1 MPQEQPQKE
10 TTENQDL
17 NITQQTQNTEQTH
30 NTQQTQQTNLT
41 QQFLALLNKQS
52 VSAGGDAGGVAEGVA
67 FAGAVAS
74 PSAPGAVGVKVE
86 ARGARPTNLQA
97 NTTSA
102 KASLTR
108 QVDCRPCGG
117 CCNGVFRV
125 GPRLPV
131 PLYELVRLVGEGLG
145 VPLCAVVNQYLCG
158 VLDLLRSGGGGVRVS
173 ERGLSRRV
181 QYKAGYLL
189 KMFGEAGELGEVIDR
204 LVLAVREYLEYVGR
218 RRVGVGE
225 ARQNVEELAR
235 GLGFSNVRDFALY
248 LWWLVPSR
256 VVRGMDGLV
265 TLGFVER
272 RGPYVDVLSVRCQLP
287 HEGGGDW
294 QLHTTMDLSRFL
306 RALVTHFKYVHGL
319 TDWRQVAQ
327 WVIKKPWREVV
338 VEQLGGGEGEVGHE
352 DWGRLNP
359 SLRLYLFEDV
369 LNKLVDVLVAVGVIE
384 DLGNGNYKCV
394 LDGVVVR
401 GRFNVYKH
409 LRSEHQNLVND
420 VRGLVKSLGGAG
432 VAVDEGSE

>member
-1 MPQEQPQKE
+1 MPEPTNE
-10 TTENQDL
+10 GTENQDK
-17 NITQQTQNTEQTH
+17 NITQNTQNTEQTH
-30 NTQQTQQTNLT
+30 NTQQTDLT
-41 QQFLALLNKQS
+41 HAFLALLNQGG
-52 VSAGGDAGGVAEGVA
+52 AGGTAGGGAEGVA

-74 PSAPGAVGVKVE
+74 PSASGAVGVKVE

-97 NTTSA
+97 NTTSESTA
-102 KASLTR
+102 RSM

-117 CCNGVFRV
+117 CCNGVYRV

-145 VPLCAVVNQYLCG
+145 VPLCVVVNQYLCG

-189 KMFGEAGELGEVIDR
+189 KMFAEAGELGEVVDR
-204 LVLAVREYLEYVGR
+204 LILAAKEYLEYVGR
-218 RRVGVGE
+218 RRVGEGE
-225 ARQNVEELAR
+225 ARQFVEGLAR
-235 GLGFSNVRDFALY
+235 ELGFGSIRDFALF
-248 LWWLVPSR
+248 LWWVVPSR

-306 RALVTHFKYVHGL
+306 RALVTHFRYDHGL
-319 TDWRQVAQ
+319 TDWRQVVQ
-327 WVIKKPWREVV
+327 WVLKKPWREVV
-338 VEQLGGGEGEVGHE
+338 VEQLGGGEGEVGRE

-394 LDGVVVR
+394 LDGVVVK

-409 LRSEHQNLVND
+409 LRSEHRDLVND
-420 VRGLVKSLGGAG
+420 VRGLVKSLGGAEV
-432 VAVDEGSE
+432 VADEGSE